1 LLLAC
6 FFYCPR
12 PWTGIEP
19 ADTKKKYSNTRT
31 DFKKVTVRMS
41 SVADLGDDALFRMQK
56 TVIGVY
62 ELTEVQASQKRTT
75 GSTRA
80 PQRASRCVE

>member
-1 LLLAC
+1 
-6 FFYCPR
+6 
-12 PWTGIEP
+12 
-19 ADTKKKYSNTRT
+19 
-31 DFKKVTVRMS
+31 MS

-75 GSTRA
+75 GFTRA